1 MPCGPKT
8 HIRQYAG
15 PKGTTGPDNTAGKRR
30 KTGEKRARPP
40 ENEQSGSG
48 HPEPLCFL
56 SRRNRPAGIPSH
68 VRGYTKG
75 SFTTSARSR
84 RPRTS
89 TAISV
94 PAFANSGFTYPMPK
108 PTFMQGDIVPEVTWP
123 ISAPSGAVSL

>member
-1 MPCGPKT
+1 MRSKEAHPTVRRAKRHNRPGQHSRQAPK
-8 HIRQYAG
+8 
-15 PKGTTGPDNTAGKRR
+15 NRR
-30 KTGEKRARPP
+30 KKGLSPP
-40 ENEQSGSG
+40 ENDQSGSG